1 MALDDTSV
9 GIERDPV
16 DNPAVIHD
24 HQRQKFSHDVIT
36 RLFVFTSFPWQ
47 PGIRFSYSR
56 SNESSRQVDSGPA
69 VPGSPFDR
77 PSMIQFEFFFYSSEC
92 IGK

>member
-1 MALDDTSV
+1 MIRVLV
-9 GIERDPV
+9 ERDPV

-24 HQRQKFSHDVIT
+24 HQRQKIWHDVTT

-69 VPGSPFDR
+69 VPGSPFDAVH
-77 PSMIQFEFFFYSSEC
+77 PWFSSSFF
-92 IGK
+92 ILVNA